1 MLKKI
6 FERQNVIGIIIIV
19 IVVVLITRLA
29 NLTIIN
35 GEYYSEKAINN
46 RIKKISEVA
55 KRGEIFDRNG
65 ELLAGNIPAFTIQF
79 MGDGLNSETFN
90 QVAIKAIDLLDSN
103 GENHIE
109 LPIVYNGG
117 NIEYSY
123 DLDILEW
130 LSSNGYNGYV
140 SASTVFNNIRIREQI
155 SDELNHYEAQNFML
169 LKGIKLPISVKTM
182 KYINEMHK
190 ENFLKSY
197 GLDINTSAKEALE
210 YLRNIKSYGI
220 DESFSDE
227 NAIKILTIRNAIKEK
242 GYLAYDPIKMADNV
256 SQKTAVLIEEM
267 GMDLPGVNIA
277 IEPIRYYP
285 NNKLASHILGY
296 LGKISSVREVEYYIN
311 NLDYKRNDLIGKTG
325 IEGEFE
331 EVLKGDDGYRYIEVD
346 AYGRFVREV
355 GDSYDM
361 LESLS
366 PKSGNDVRLTL
377 DIELQRVAED
387 SLEKWINA
395 INNGGTYEDE
405 WGNVTYDVFDNAETG
420 AVAVVDVKTGE
431 VLTIASYPS
440 YNPNL
445 FSTGI
450 SIVDWNSLSPENAR
464 NPLAPRPLYNIAT
477 LTAVQPG
484 SVFKMITGIA
494 AVEQGLDP
502 DRKIYSDGYI
512 EIGNNSFGCWLWN
525 DYHAKH
531 GPTDLYK
538 ALEVSCNYYFFNL
551 AMGMDYKNNRSL
563 GIDMNAATLI
573 DYAKMFGLN
582 EATGIEVS
590 EAVRGVPDEEKKSN
604 AVLWGLRIKLS
615 EIIDEYFPAFID
627 DDKKQDTIK
636 EILSW
641 AEDKPSRTSI
651 INKLIELG
659 AYDDFYFI
667 AELADIIKYDY
678 FNRIGWFEGDTLNMA
693 IGQGDHMYTPIQV
706 ARYIMAIANDGYLYD
721 LSLVKSADEK
731 QYIKNID
738 TEPLFEDSDTLDA
751 IRQGMYQ
758 VAQGTQGTARR
769 YFAEFPVDIGAKTGT
784 AEKEG
789 KIPPVDEEEYLINN
803 LPLIDPKID
812 ISDLDLKTE
821 EILITRNEEL
831 ASFEKE
837 KNDTDDLERIEKLT
851 NKIEYLITS
860 GYLNRESAMREAIKE
875 LSDLELNDTIINQYR
890 EEYNSYA
897 WFAGFAPYD
906 DPEIAVVVFL
916 PQGGH
921 GGYAAP
927 IARDIFAHYLKL
939 EKGEDSDK

>member
-6 FERQNVIGIIIIV
+6 FERQNIIGIIIIV
-19 IVVVLITRLA
+19 IVAVLITRLA

-90 QVAIKAIDLLDSN
+90 QVAIKVIDLLDSN

-140 SASTVFNNIRIREQI
+140 SATTVFNNIRIREQI
-155 SDELNHYEAQNFML
+155 SDELNDYEAQNFML

-220 DESFSDE
+220 DESISDE

-242 GYLAYDPIKMADNV
+242 GYLAYDPIKIADNV
-256 SQKTAVLIEEM
+256 SQKIAVLIEEM

-285 NNKLASHILGY
+285 NNELASHILGY

-311 NLDYKRNDLIGKTG
+311 NLDYKRNDLIGKIG

-366 PKSGNDVRLTL
+366 PKSGNDVRLTI
-377 DIELQRVAED
+377 DVDLQRVAED

-405 WGNVTYDVFDNAETG
+405 WGNVTYEAFDNAETG
-420 AVAVVDVKTGE
+420 AVAVVNVKTGE
-431 VLTIASYPS
+431 VLTLASYPS
-440 YNPNL
+440 YDPNL

-450 SIVDWNSLSPENAR
+450 SIADWNSLSPENTR

-502 DRKIYSDGYI
+502 DRKIYSDGFI

-563 GIDMNAATLI
+563 GIGMNAATLI

-590 EAVRGVPDEEKKSN
+590 EAVRGVPDEEKKSR

-615 EIIDEYFPAFID
+615 ETIDEYFPAFID

-651 INKLIELG
+651 INKLIDLG

-667 AELADIIKYDY
+667 AELADVIKYDY

-706 ARYIMAIANDGYLYD
+706 ARYIMAIANDGYLYE
-721 LSLVKSADEK
+721 LGLVKSADEN

-738 TEPLFEDSDTLDA
+738 IEQLLGDSDTLAA

-803 LPLIDPKID
+803 LPFIDSTID
-812 ISDLDLKTE
+812 IGDLDLKTE
-821 EILITRNEEL
+821 EILKNRNEEL